1 MKRRIIVS
9 LEPGTPDESSSSG
22 VPAFLRLA
30 DLGRFS
36 FIESAWQQTPHY
48 FEPCQKAVD
57 VRLMRKSGFSCPS
70 GGLSERITEKVP
82 PF

>member
-36 FIESAWQQTPHY
+36 FIESAWQ
-48 FEPCQKAVD
+48 
-57 VRLMRKSGFSCPS
+57 
-70 GGLSERITEKVP
+70 
-82 PF
+82 